1 MYRLASVNTTSLLRC
16 LGALV
21 ALIALVLLG
30 GAGLPSVAFAA
41 DSDPSPSMTVDIKL
55 VIYDNETSDLTVS
68 MKVEGTPAS
77 LYCTE
82 ALLDN
87 NDSFEVKA
95 DGDTCTLGLYGADI
109 DDVEGGAMS
118 IEHKGGTYTAKIS
131 DFKDFK
137 DSKNTTVTMIFPG
150 EVIDADTN
158 AEVKGNTVTWSN
170 VTSLD
175 SVRAEGR
182 DTDAPTS
189 TPSPTRTSGNGQN
202 QSQAQNGD
210 QDGGSSLLPLWIV
223 LGAVAIVAITA
234 TVVTVVMNNSK
245 KQLAIQGAHP
255 GAPQFGQSPMPQY
268 PIRPDYPGQP
278 PRATQQYSA
287 PSTYAPPQTDGY
299 DPRGYDPQRHVSTQ
313 QFSIPQR
320 SGYDPNGQQS
330 GARPEPRPYEPR
342 QGYDPNDRSEY

>member
-1 MYRLASVNTTSLLRC
+1 
-16 LGALV
+16 
-21 ALIALVLLG
+21 
-30 GAGLPSVAFAA
+30 
-41 DSDPSPSMTVDIKL
+41 
-55 VIYDNETSDLTVS
+55 
-68 MKVEGTPAS
+68 
-77 LYCTE
+77 
-82 ALLDN
+82 
-87 NDSFEVKA
+87 
-95 DGDTCTLGLYGADI
+95 
-109 DDVEGGAMS
+109 
-118 IEHKGGTYTAKIS
+118 
-131 DFKDFK
+131 
-137 DSKNTTVTMIFPG
+137 MIFPG

-234 TVVTVVMNNSK
+234 TVVTVVMSNSK

-299 DPRGYDPQRHVSTQ
+299 DPQRHVSTQ

-342 QGYDPNDRSEY
+342 QGYDPNDRREY